1 MRGQVNHLSHYGHRQ
16 IFFTPVGPHKWIP
29 GKNLS
34 QFTTIISPKIQ
45 AKIQQHFV
53 NSLLTWSVVELRVT
67 YVMPQ
72 YRSILY
78 GIQLEKHNPAAN
90 LGSSTAARSHQ
101 DTAWQSSGYT
111 SNLFQQD
118 PDEIAVPWEGW
129 DAKWT
134 HMRPAK
140 TQVKHKILLRG
151 SEEILIFTRSIH
163 ILSTE
168 HSRTFTAY

>member
-16 IFFTPVGPHKWIP
+16 ILFTPVGPHKWIP

-34 QFTTIISPKIQ
+34 RFTTIISPKIQ
-45 AKIQQHFV
+45 EKIQQQFV
-53 NSLLTWSVVELRVT
+53 NSLLTWWPVVELRVT
-67 YVMPQ
+67 YVMPW

-78 GIQLEKHNPAAN
+78 GTQLEKHNPAAN

-111 SNLFQQD
+111 NNLFQQD
-118 PDEIAVPWEGW
+118 PDEIAVPWEGQ

-134 HMRPAK
+134 HMWPAK
-140 TQVKHKILLRG
+140 AQVKHKILLEAAKKFWSSQG
-151 SEEILIFTRSIH
+151 AFTCSQ
-163 ILSTE
+163 LSTVGLL
-168 HSRTFTAY
+168 